1 MWIGISI
8 FIVLISGLVIWFLSS
23 SGVSEVV
30 HDPRQLSVR
39 GKASFEDNCKYL
51 ASVGLLRDSDCNS
64 FLHFSD
70 LVAQLAYRYSRGYHT
85 GFRPSPKVEDSLMSL
100 NMRNLVVP
108 FDSNPSERT
117 LFGVYDKTSKLR
129 AEAQKVEAD
138 LKLAKK
144 YKVPYYVN
152 FEGGVYW
159 VLPN

>member
-8 FIVLISGLVIWFLSS
+8 LIVVVGSVLWFLSCY
-23 SGVSEVV
+23 EAPDVV
-30 HDPRQLSVR
+30 HDPRQLSAQ

-51 ASVGLLRDSDCNS
+51 ASVGLLRDSDCIN

-70 LVAQLAYRYSRGYHT
+70 MVAQLAYRYSRGYHT
-85 GFRPSPKVEDSLMSL
+85 GYRPSPKVEDSLMSL
-100 NMRNLVVP
+100 NMRNLVDL
-108 FDSNPSERT
+108 FDDNPSERT

-144 YKVPYYVN
+144 YKVPYHVN
-152 FEGGVYW
+152 SDGRVYW